1 MILNV
6 LKHLKDELMNPNT
19 LTLFYE
25 PKDRLRLTV
34 SDEKS
39 YITVKPV
46 WAAPLSRP
54 NTYLALLDG
63 KGDEITTL
71 SDPNSL
77 PPESLKAVQ
86 EELRRRYL
94 TATVTR
100 ILTAKVEYGATY
112 WRVET
117 DRGERDFVT
126 QSLQENAIWLPTD
139 TSSCSTWRAIA
150 SKSPMSPRWT
160 HLPETHSRDP
170 LGVGVSGI
178 GFLES

>member
-1 MILNV
+1 M
-6 LKHLKDELMNPNT
+6 KTNT
-19 LTLFYE
+19 LENKVKDSTMPPINPQKITLFYS

-39 YITVKPV
+39 YVTVKPV

-63 KGDEITTL
+63 KGDEIIML
-71 SDPNSL
+71 SDPAAL
-77 PPESLKAVQ
+77 PAESLKAVN

-100 ILTAKVEYGATY
+100 IVNAKVEYGATY
-112 WRVET
+112 WKVLS

-126 QSLQENAIWLPTD
+126 QSLQENAIWLSDRHLLLLDVEGNRFEINDVKALDAP
-139 TSSCSTWRAIA
+139 SQKIIGAI
-150 SKSPMSPRWT
+150 
-160 HLPETHSRDP
+160 L
-170 LGVGVSGI
+170 
-178 GFLES
+178 